1 MRVWLKVKYVGD
13 EKGKGEGLEN
23 GLNSIDKT
31 LVVGGARIS
40 YSIWEVGGILSSYLL
55 SFLF

>member
-1 MRVWLKVKYVGD
+1 MGD